1 MNESEIKEQVK
12 HNYGK
17 IAQDSGSF
25 HTSIGCGCD
34 PKSLSELSLL
44 MGYTEDELKIIPK
57 ESNMGL
63 GCGNPT
69 ALASLKKGE
78 TVLDLGSGGGIDAFL
93 AVQKVGETGYV
104 IGVDMT
110 KEMIQKAKET
120 AKKNGYNNV
129 DFRLGEIEN
138 LPLEDNS
145 VDVIISNCV
154 INLSPDKERVFQEAY
169 RVLKPKG
176 RILIS
181 DIVTEGNIPEQLQK
195 NISTWV
201 GCVSGA
207 LEKKQYLSII
217 KNSGFNKVK
226 IASEKS
232 FSIKFSKKIE
242 ATVTSIQIEA
252 QKKMDLSN
260 LE

>member
-1 MNESEIKEQVK
+1 MNEREIKEQVK
-12 HNYGK
+12 QNYGR
-17 IAQDSGSF
+17 IAQESGS
-25 HTSIGCGCD
+25 HNISSGCGCNT
-34 PKSLSELSLL
+34 KSLSELSLL
-44 MGYTEDELKIIPK
+44 MGYNEKELKNIPK

-93 AVQKVGETGYV
+93 AAQKVGETGYV

-110 KEMIQKAKET
+110 KEMIQKAKTT
-120 AKKNGYNNV
+120 AKKNCYNNV

-138 LPLEDNS
+138 LPIEDNS
-145 VDVIISNCV
+145 IDVIISNCV
-154 INLSPDKERVFQEAY
+154 INLSPNKKKVFQEAY
-169 RVLKPKG
+169 RVLKPNG

-195 NISTWV
+195 NISAWV

-207 LEKKQYLSII
+207 LEKSQYLSMI
-217 KNSGFNKVK
+217 KKSGFEKVK

-232 FSIKFSKKIE
+232 FSIKFSKKLE
-242 ATVTSIQIEA
+242 ATLTSVQIEA
-252 QKKMDLSN
+252 QKK
-260 LE
+260 